1 MPQVDPKKKILVLV
15 PTFNEI
21 NNVGTILHQLLELK
35 VDLDVLFIDDNSP
48 DGTGQLL
55 EKLSQNLP
63 QVFIKHRSGKLGI
76 GSAHRDGI
84 IWAYN
89 NNYEQLITLDCD
101 ATHPPEYIPAL
112 IDKSSQFDL
121 VVGTRHLN
129 KSSLADWGLKRKL
142 LTKLGHLLTY
152 FCLGIPYDA
161 TGAYRLYNLAG
172 ISPKFLELVRSNSYS
187 FFFET
192 IFILNFNRYKI
203 GEISIHLP
211 SRTKDQ
217 SKMRYRDILSSLNLL
232 VVIFFE
238 KIIYPKKFIIEN

>member
-1 MPQVDPKKKILVLV
+1 MPQVDPKRKTLVLV

-21 NNVGTILHQLLELK
+21 NNVGTILQQLLELK

-55 EKLSQNLP
+55 EKISRNLP
-63 QVFIKHRSGKLGI
+63 KVFIKHRSGKLGI
-76 GSAHRDGI
+76 GSAHREGI

-89 NNYEQLITLDCD
+89 NNYEKLITLDCD
-101 ATHPPEYIPAL
+101 ATHPPEYIPAFV
-112 IDKSSQFDL
+112 DKSSQFDL

-129 KSSLADWGLKRKL
+129 KSSLADWSLRRKI
-142 LTKLGHLLTY
+142 LTKVGHLLTY

-161 TGAYRLYNLAG
+161 TSAYRIYNLAT
-172 ISPKFLELVRSNSYS
+172 ISPKFLELTRSNSYS

-192 IFILNFNRYKI
+192 IFILNCNRYKI
-203 GEISIHLP
+203 SEISIHLP

-217 SKMRYRDILSSLNLL
+217 SKMRYLDILSSLILL
-232 VVIFFE
+232 FILLFE
-238 KIIYPKKFIIEN
+238 KKICPKKFITKN